1 MARALLSRG
10 FASDFHAT
18 CWYVGKGAVYSYD
31 AIGNFERVPYAAQG
45 AGQRL
50 IIPVLDNII
59 GYKNRS
65 EPKPELTLKDAVEIV
80 KDAFVTAG
88 ERDIYTGDSVEI
100 FTITSAGL
108 ERSEFDLKKD

>member
-1 MARALLSRG
+1 MARALLLRG

-50 IIPVLDNII
+50 IIPVLDNIVRI
-59 GYKNRS
+59 SCVLHNFGIVSRCSQKMN
-65 EPKPELTLKDAVEIV
+65 KPMDEILLAYQ
-80 KDAFVTAG
+80 KRA
-88 ERDIYTGDSVEI
+88 
-100 FTITSAGL
+100 
-108 ERSEFDLKKD
+108 